1 MYRAKRID
9 NGKMIEG
16 EAIETHCGTVYL
28 IEDWQIHPRDEKT
41 SKGGTDIAIIGAHE
55 TVPDTLEIKIGDNWF
70 SPEYV
75 ESIFKKL
82 GEFGLKKL
90 MKE

>member
-9 NGKMIEG
+9 NGEMIEG
-16 EAIETHCGTVYL
+16 YYCYD
-28 IEDWQIHPRDEKT
+28 EDDGHNIYEK
-41 SKGGTDIAIIGAHE
+41 GFLNEIN
-55 TVPDTLEIKIGDNWF
+55 PDTLEIKIGDNWF

-82 GEFGLKKL
+82 GEFGLKRL